1 VDTPVSTISRF
12 LLLPQIWKRVG
23 HRALTHS
30 LVFLLPSL
38 LLGTAPFLGILSH
51 ILLDMLTPSGVQLA
65 WPKSTSYVILGG
77 PVRTGSR
84 TENAIS
90 LLLFLVA
97 LYLGL
102 AAFTHNSPFEL
113 LMEVL
118 KR

>member
-1 VDTPVSTISRF
+1 M
-12 LLLPQIWKRVG
+12 
-23 HRALTHS
+23 
-30 LVFLLPSL
+30 
-38 LLGTAPFLGILSH
+38 LSH

-65 WPKSTSYVILGG
+65 WPQNTHYVILGG

-84 TENAIS
+84 TERWIY
-90 LLLFLVA
+90 LLLLLVT

-102 AAFTHNSPFEL
+102 AAVTKHPPLEL